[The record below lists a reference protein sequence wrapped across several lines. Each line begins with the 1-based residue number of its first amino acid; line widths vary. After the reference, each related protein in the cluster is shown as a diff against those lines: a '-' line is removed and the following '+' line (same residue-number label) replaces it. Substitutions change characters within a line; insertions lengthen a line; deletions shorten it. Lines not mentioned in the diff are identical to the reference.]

1 MKSVWDT
8 DNFDP
13 YEEEE
18 PWIPS
23 EELKGKKYKK
33 KTTEFIG
40 YTYKPIEETNSGLVK
55 ALVDLDSYKP
65 PEFRDNLEYL
75 QLEESTTDKANS
87 TRFLKKEKTDRLN
100 K

>member
-1 MKSVWDT
+1 MWDT

-18 PWIPS
+18 PWVPA

-40 YTYKPIEETNSGLVK
+40 YTFKPI
-55 ALVDLDSYKP
+55 
-65 PEFRDNLEYL
+65 
-75 QLEESTTDKANS
+75 
-87 TRFLKKEKTDRLN
+87 
-100 K
+100 